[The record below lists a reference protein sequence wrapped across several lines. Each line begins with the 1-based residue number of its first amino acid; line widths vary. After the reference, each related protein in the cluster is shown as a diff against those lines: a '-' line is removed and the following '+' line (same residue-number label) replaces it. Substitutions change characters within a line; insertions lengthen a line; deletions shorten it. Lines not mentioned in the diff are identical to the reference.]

1 MGVSNPRLTD
11 YESDMLKQNLTF
23 QIFNSYYM
31 YSESCKCLDRIH
43 SFRITKIIHCFNFTV
58 CVLVKLYPED
68 VLDLIG
74 CFPLTSILL
83 PKKTYFKS
91 FSQLFSKQ
99 TQIMD
104 TPAQHS
110 TFNSNIH

>member
-1 MGVSNPRLTD
+1 
-11 YESDMLKQNLTF
+11 
-23 QIFNSYYM
+23 M

-83 PKKTYFKS
+83 PKKNIF
-91 FSQLFSKQ
+91 QILFSTIFK
-99 TQIMD
+99 TD
-104 TPAQHS
+104 TNYGHTS
-110 TFNSNIH
+110 TTFHI